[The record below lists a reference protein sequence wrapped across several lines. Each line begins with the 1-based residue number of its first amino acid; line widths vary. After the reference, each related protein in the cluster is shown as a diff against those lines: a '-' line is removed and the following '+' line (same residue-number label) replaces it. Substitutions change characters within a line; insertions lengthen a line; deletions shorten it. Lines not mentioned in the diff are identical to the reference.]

1 MTSRSGQFLVHL
13 LVITAVIGLALAVF
27 SRTGGHELAIGNL
40 ILRAQT
46 GTSYPLTPPPPSAL
60 AAKPSSGIDDP
71 MSLEARPKNVIVI
84 IGDGMGVGIVS
95 AASALLEGPGSTLAM
110 TETPFV
116 GLMSTWA
123 TDNLSPDS
131 ASTATSMAT
140 GFKTR
145 KKAIGVLEDGRVVRN
160 LFEAARA
167 QGMATGVVTTS
178 ALVDATPA
186 GFIAHADSR
195 DDYDEIFE
203 QIIDSRTDVLIG
215 GDWSDRKKARR
226 NDRYMELVENAE
238 RTGASHGYTVI
249 RGPAALETATTP
261 LLALFPPRPD
271 DRLQHGPPLAH
282 TTRQALRLLWES
294 PEGFLLLVES
304 EVIDE
309 AAHDNDLSRVMAG
322 MRELDDAVA
331 TALELSIYRGD
342 TLVVVAADHDTGG
355 LGLFEGDY
363 ADGRAIA
370 RWAHDYHTSTFVPVF
385 AFGPGAR
392 SFTGV
397 FDNTA
402 FGPKIAHLL
411 GLESLPRLAPKVA
424 DSFTN

>member
-1 MTSRSGQFLVHL
+1 
-13 LVITAVIGLALAVF
+13 
-27 SRTGGHELAIGNL
+27 
-40 ILRAQT
+40 
-46 GTSYPLTPPPPSAL
+46 
-60 AAKPSSGIDDP
+60 
-71 MSLEARPKNVIVI
+71 
-84 IGDGMGVGIVS
+84 
-95 AASALLEGPGSTLAM
+95 
-110 TETPFV
+110 
-116 GLMSTWA
+116 
-123 TDNLSPDS
+123 
-131 ASTATSMAT
+131 MAT

-186 GFIAHADSR
+186 GFLTHADSR

-226 NDRYMELVENAE
+226 NDRYMDLVENAE
-238 RTGASHGYTVI
+238 RIGATHGYTVI
-249 RGPAALETATTP
+249 RDPAALDTATTP
-261 LLALFPPRPD
+261 LLALFPPRAVE
-271 DRLQHGPPLAH
+271 RLQHGPPLAQ

-304 EVIDE
+304 ELIDE
-309 AAHDNDLSRVMAG
+309 AAHDNDIVRVMEG
-322 MRELDDAVA
+322 MRELDEAVA
-331 TALELSIYRGD
+331 LALELSAYRGD

-355 LGLFEGDY
+355 LGLYEGDY

-392 SFTGV
+392 IFAGV

-411 GLESLPRLAPKVA
+411 GLESLPLLAP
-424 DSFTN
+424 

>member
-1 MTSRSGQFLVHL
+1 MASRFGQFFKHV
-13 LVITAVIGLALAVF
+13 LVIVVVIGLALAIF
-27 SRTGGHELAIGNL
+27 SLYGGHEIAIGNL

-46 GTSYPLTPPPPSAL
+46 GTSYPLTPPPTSAL
-60 AAKPSSGIDDP
+60 AATSPSITDGTTSFEP
-71 MSLEARPKNVIVI
+71 RPKNVIVI
-84 IGDGMGVGIVS
+84 IGDGMGLGIVS

-186 GFIAHADSR
+186 GFLTHADSR
-195 DDYDEIFE
+195 DNYDEIFE
-203 QIIDSRTDVLIG
+203 QIIDSGTDVLIG

-226 NDRYMELVENAE
+226 NERYMDLVENAE

-249 RGPAALETATTP
+249 RDPAALETATTP
-261 LLALFPPRPD
+261 LLALFPPRPIE
-271 DRLQHGPPLAH
+271 RLQHGPPLAH
-282 TTRQALRLLWES
+282 TTRHALRLLWES

-304 EVIDE
+304 ELIDE
-309 AAHDNDLSRVMAG
+309 AAHDNDIARVMEG
-322 MRELDDAVA
+322 MRELDEAVA
-331 TALELSIYRGD
+331 LALELSAYRGD

-355 LGLFEGDY
+355 LGLYKGDY
-363 ADGRAIA
+363 TDGRAIA
-370 RWAHDYHTSTFVPVF
+370 RWTHDYHTSTFVPVF

-392 SFTGV
+392 IFAGV

-411 GLESLPRLAPKVA
+411 GLESLPQGA
-424 DSFTN
+424 DSYAD